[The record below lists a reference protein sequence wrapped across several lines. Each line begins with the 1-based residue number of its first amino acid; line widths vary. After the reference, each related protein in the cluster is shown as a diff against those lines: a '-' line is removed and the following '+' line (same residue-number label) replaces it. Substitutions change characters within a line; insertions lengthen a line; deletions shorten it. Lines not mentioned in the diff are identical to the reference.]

1 MTSPTIPILCSMC
14 YNVMG
19 FNEKG
24 VLTCI
29 AFKEGI
35 PNDILSGEFDHRFE
49 HEGDEGI
56 LFEIKSDVKL
66 NQVVQGVFEQTL
78 KLNYRCKKEEQQG
91 EGPGSCGGKIS

>member
-1 MTSPTIPILCSMC
+1 MTSPNIPVLCSVC

-24 VLTCI
+24 VLTCR
-29 AFKEGI
+29 AFKGGI

-66 NQVVQGVFEQTL
+66 NQVVQDVFEQTL
-78 KLNYRCKKEEQQG
+78 KLNYRCKKEEQQV
-91 EGPGSCGGKIS
+91 SIL